1 MGKDGKSKRKKRSGE
16 RSGSGA
22 NAQKHRKKRH
32 RNTASAATG
41 ADEAQP
47 VGVLHVNGHNTVDVD
62 AAALTAEAD
71 SIAAA
76 ASPAPE
82 FNADK
87 PAQSE
92 SGAVTSNGAAAPGNA
107 SWLPVCP
114 GVVQVFDTFICPNW
128 ELTTDEKNALAES
141 LAPVLD
147 DLFPGGL
154 GSERWAPYARFA
166 LICAGVVVMRV
177 DRETG
182 KLPPLRIA
190 PPKKEQATADAAQGH
205 GVSPPA

>member
-1 MGKDGKSKRKKRSGE
+1 MGRDRKSKRKKRF
-16 RSGSGA
+16 GSGA
-22 NAQKHRKKRH
+22 DAQEH
-32 RNTASAATG
+32 RNTDSAASAASAPTG
-41 ADEAQP
+41 ANEAQP

-76 ASPAPE
+76 AAPAPAL
-82 FNADK
+82 NADVS
-87 PAQSE
+87 AQSAP
-92 SGAVTSNGAAAPGNA
+92 GAANSEAAPGGA

-114 GVVQVFDTFICPNW
+114 GVVQVLDTFVCPNW
-128 ELTTDEKNALAES
+128 KLTTDEKHALAES

-154 GSERWAPYARFA
+154 GSARWAPYARLA
-166 LICAGVVVMRV
+166 MICGGVVVMRV

-190 PPKKEQATADAAQGH
+190 PPKKEPATVDAAQGH

>member
-1 MGKDGKSKRKKRSGE
+1 MGRDRKSKRKKRYGE
-16 RSGSGA
+16 RSGSSA
-22 NAQKHRKKRH
+22 DAQQHQEH
-32 RNTASAATG
+32 RNTDSAASAATG

-47 VGVLHVNGHNTVDVD
+47 VGVFHVNGHNTVDVD

-76 ASPAPE
+76 AAPAL
-82 FNADK
+82 NADTS
-87 PAQSE
+87 AQSASDAANTE
-92 SGAVTSNGAAAPGNA
+92 AAPAGA

-114 GVVQVFDTFICPNW
+114 GVVQVLDTFVCPNW
-128 ELTTDEKNALAES
+128 KLTTDEKHALAES

-154 GSERWAPYARFA
+154 GSARWAPYARLA
-166 LICAGVVVMRV
+166 MICGGVVLMRV

-190 PPKKEQATADAAQGH
+190 PPKKEPATVEAAQGH